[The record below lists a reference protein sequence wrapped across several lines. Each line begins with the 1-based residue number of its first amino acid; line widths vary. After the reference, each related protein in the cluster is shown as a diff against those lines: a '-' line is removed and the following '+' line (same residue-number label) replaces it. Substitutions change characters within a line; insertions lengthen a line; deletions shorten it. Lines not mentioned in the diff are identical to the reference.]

1 MASFVGGQ
9 YKKLPAF
16 HNGESLSNYD
26 YKINCITNLQIKMKN
41 TIFLIF
47 FLLALMGCSKKV
59 LVDKSVI
66 DTKDSTKVEIVK
78 IENLIKDAVITDSS
92 EIVIINYNKPDS
104 VGKQSIAQR
113 IEVKKRQKAV
123 INEKKEVV
131 FKVDSVKVVKATEKR
146 DIFEKKVSGMWQ
158 YLPIAALI
166 VLIIIINLYV
176 KWRK

>member
-1 MASFVGGQ
+1 
-9 YKKLPAF
+9 
-16 HNGESLSNYD
+16 
-26 YKINCITNLQIKMKN
+26 MKN
-41 TIFLIF
+41 TIYLIF

-131 FKVDSVKVVKATEKR
+131 FKVDSAKIVKATEKK
-146 DIFEKKVSGMWQ
+146 DIFEKKVPGMWQ
-158 YLPIAALI
+158 YLPIAALVI
-166 VLIIIINLYV
+166 LIIIINLYV

>member
-1 MASFVGGQ
+1 
-9 YKKLPAF
+9 
-16 HNGESLSNYD
+16 
-26 YKINCITNLQIKMKN
+26 
-41 TIFLIF
+41 
-47 FLLALMGCSKKV
+47 MGCSKKV

-104 VGKQSIAQR
+104 VGKQSISQK
-113 IEVKKRQKAV
+113 IEIKKRQKAV

-131 FKVDSVKVVKATEKR
+131 LNVDSVKVVKATEKK

-176 KWRK
+176 KWKK

>member
-1 MASFVGGQ
+1 
-9 YKKLPAF
+9 
-16 HNGESLSNYD
+16 
-26 YKINCITNLQIKMKN
+26 MKN
-41 TIFLIF
+41 AIFLIF

-78 IENLIKDAVITDSS
+78 IENLIKDAVVTDSS

-104 VGKQSIAQR
+104 IGKQSIAQR

-131 FKVDSVKVVKATEKR
+131 FKVDSANVVKVTEKK
-146 DIFEKKVSGMWQ
+146 DIFEKKVSGMWH

-166 VLIIIINLYV
+166 VLIIIINIYV

>member
-1 MASFVGGQ
+1 
-9 YKKLPAF
+9 
-16 HNGESLSNYD
+16 
-26 YKINCITNLQIKMKN
+26 MKN

-59 LVDKSVI
+59 LVDKSTI
-66 DTKDSTKVEIVK
+66 ETRDSTKIEIVK

-104 VGKQSIAQR
+104 VGRQSIAQR

-131 FKVDSVKVVKATEKR
+131 FKVDSAKVVKVLEKK
-146 DIFEKKVSGMWQ
+146 DIFEKKSPKLWQ
-158 YLPIAALI
+158 YVPLLALLL
-166 VLIIIINLYV
+166 LIIIINLYV
-176 KWRK
+176 KWKKL

>member
-1 MASFVGGQ
+1 M
-9 YKKLPAF
+9 KK
-16 HNGESLSNYD
+16 
-26 YKINCITNLQIKMKN
+26 Q
-41 TIFLIF
+41 LILIL

-66 DTKDSTKVEIVK
+66 DTKDSTKVEIIK

-104 VGKQSIAQR
+104 VGNQSISQR
-113 IEVKKRQKAV
+113 VEIKKRQKVV

-131 FKVDSVKVVKATEKR
+131 YKVDSAKVVKVTEKK

-158 YLPIAALI
+158 YLPIIALI

>member
-1 MASFVGGQ
+1 
-9 YKKLPAF
+9 
-16 HNGESLSNYD
+16 
-26 YKINCITNLQIKMKN
+26 MKN

-66 DTKDSTKVEIVK
+66 DKKDSTKVEIVK

-104 VGKQSIAQR
+104 VGKQSISQR
-113 IEVKKRQKAV
+113 IEIKKRQKAI

-131 FKVDSVKVVKATEKR
+131 INVDSVKVVKATEKK

-158 YLPIAALI
+158 YLPIAALVI
-166 VLIIIINLYV
+166 LIIIINLYV

>member
-1 MASFVGGQ
+1 
-9 YKKLPAF
+9 
-16 HNGESLSNYD
+16 
-26 YKINCITNLQIKMKN
+26 MKN

-78 IENLIKDAVITDSS
+78 IENLIKDVVVTDSS

-113 IEVKKRQKAV
+113 IEVKKRQKAI

-131 FKVDSVKVVKATEKR
+131 FKVDSANIVKATEKR

-158 YLPIAALI
+158 YLPIAALVI
-166 VLIIIINLYV
+166 LIIIINLYV

>member
-1 MASFVGGQ
+1 
-9 YKKLPAF
+9 
-16 HNGESLSNYD
+16 
-26 YKINCITNLQIKMKN
+26 
-41 TIFLIF
+41 
-47 FLLALMGCSKKV
+47 MGCSKKV

-104 VGKQSIAQR
+104 VGKQSILQR
-113 IEVKKRQKAV
+113 IEIKKRQKAI

-131 FKVDSVKVVKATEKR
+131 FKVDSAKVVKATEKK

-158 YLPIAALI
+158 YLPIIALI

-176 KWRK
+176 KWKK

>member
-1 MASFVGGQ
+1 
-9 YKKLPAF
+9 
-16 HNGESLSNYD
+16 
-26 YKINCITNLQIKMKN
+26 MKN

-59 LVDKSVI
+59 LIDKSVI
-66 DTKDSTKVEIVK
+66 DTKDSTKVEIIK

-131 FKVDSVKVVKATEKR
+131 INVDSVKVVKATEKK

-158 YLPIAALI
+158 YLPIAALVI
-166 VLIIIINLYV
+166 LIIIINLYV

>member
-1 MASFVGGQ
+1 
-9 YKKLPAF
+9 
-16 HNGESLSNYD
+16 
-26 YKINCITNLQIKMKN
+26 MKN

-59 LVDKSVI
+59 IVDRSVI
-66 DTKDSTKVEIVK
+66 DKKDSTKVEIVK

-104 VGKQSIAQR
+104 VGKQSILQK
-113 IEVKKRQKAV
+113 IEIKKRQKAI

-131 FKVDSVKVVKATEKR
+131 LNVDSVKVVKATEKK

-158 YLPIAALI
+158 YLPIIALL

-176 KWRK
+176 KWKK

>member
-1 MASFVGGQ
+1 
-9 YKKLPAF
+9 
-16 HNGESLSNYD
+16 
-26 YKINCITNLQIKMKN
+26 
-41 TIFLIF
+41 
-47 FLLALMGCSKKV
+47 MGCSKKV

-104 VGKQSIAQR
+104 VGKQSILQR
-113 IEVKKRQKAV
+113 IEIKKRQKAI

-131 FKVDSVKVVKATEKR
+131 INVDSVKVVKATEKK

-158 YLPIAALI
+158 YLPIIALI

-176 KWRK
+176 KWKK

>member
-1 MASFVGGQ
+1 
-9 YKKLPAF
+9 
-16 HNGESLSNYD
+16 
-26 YKINCITNLQIKMKN
+26 MKN

-78 IENLIKDAVITDSS
+78 IENLIKDAVVTDSS

-123 INEKKEVV
+123 FNEKKEVV
-131 FKVDSVKVVKATEKR
+131 FKVDSAKVVKVTEKK

-158 YLPIAALI
+158 YLPIAALF
-166 VLIIIINLYV
+166 VLIIIINIYV